1 MCEIDLDG
9 LELHLKEIIEDS
21 RGDNCHT
28 KAKNVLKL
36 VELVREYEKDAKRY
50 RFMRDMSDKIDVSR
64 FFHIDVSER
73 DAEIDDTMNH
83 EVSDAS
89 DRVEP

>member
-1 MCEIDLDG
+1 MIDLNKLSVYAKECRDEECDCANLYVHD
-9 LELHLKEIIEDS
+9 LE
-21 RGDNCHT
+21 
-28 KAKNVLKL
+28 
-36 VELVREYEKDAKRY
+36 ELITRLRESEADAKRY

-73 DAEIDDTMNH
+73 DAEIDDTMSH

-89 DRVEP
+89 DRVES